1 MYAYAAPAQNPS
13 YTAQNQVNPNV
24 RYTAPGMVAAPLQP
38 MQRPVPKR
46 VEKKVA
52 SARLAKWYPEQAA
65 KLANLRFDDC
75 PDDMAAQ
82 DRVREG
88 YARAWLR
95 QKEVERSGF
104 FTRFVGRVTR
114 IFTALTAVLV
124 PVVIGLQGSFGTTD
138 TEKLLYDQTL
148 KYITIAISITGTVL
162 TTVEK
167 VVSWFSRGA
176 KMELAAQKMERLLN
190 DYLALCG
197 PDFNPHFVSKSTD
210 AEAEDEEAAVCTYTI
225 PDLSGVPVSVLE
237 AHVAHLAALKA
248 EREDLERRAAAG
260 DEHRRRAEE
269 AEAKRLE
276 LAARVAELEQLEG
289 DLAELKEL
297 RAAKDLAQPAAD
309 AAPQREPGEG
319 GAEPAATVD
328 DQIAAKRLELA
339 AFLAGHDPQAAFKV
353 CDDPGRLLQP
363 FEQSQLTPRAAP
375 LKPSD
380 AAPTRC
386 STKTPTASSRPRSCG
401 TSCGRGGC

>member
-1 MYAYAAPAQNPS
+1 MYEKPSGLQLADLESGYRAKLRQLRATIAEQLQTPRRLSSQPCTGALIADFTGKAAEKITNDE
-13 YTAQNQVNPNV
+13 TFV
-24 RYTAPGMVAAPLQP
+24 PGSMLEA
-38 MQRPVPKR
+38 MQRGQ
-46 VEKKVA
+46 
-52 SARLAKWYPEQAA
+52 QA
-65 KLANLRFDDC
+65 DD
-75 PDDMAAQ
+75 Q
-82 DRVREG
+82 
-88 YARAWLR
+88 
-95 QKEVERSGF
+95 
-104 FTRFVGRVTR
+104 
-114 IFTALTAVLV
+114 ALE
-124 PVVIGLQGSFGTTD
+124 I
-138 TEKLLYDQTL
+138 
-148 KYITIAISITGTVL
+148 
-162 TTVEK
+162 
-167 VVSWFSRGA
+167 
-176 KMELAAQKMERLLN
+176 
-190 DYLALCG
+190 
-197 PDFNPHFVSKSTD
+197 
-210 AEAEDEEAAVCTYTI
+210 
-225 PDLSGVPVSVLE
+225 
-237 AHVAHLAALKA
+237 AALKA

-353 CDDPGRLLQP
+353 CDPGRLLQP

-401 TSCGRGGC
+401 TS